1 MCIKEQFEKEDYSN
15 KGRIEELYEFYN
27 EDIYKNS
34 EENRKIIDKIL
45 KIEDQFYNSLTE
57 KQQKEFEKLIELHSL
72 NSSITDKRIFI
83 FAFRLAVRL
92 ILEGK

>member
-34 EENRKIIDKIL
+34 EENRKTICMISCCVLNFNDKDNKKQ
-45 KIEDQFYNSLTE
+45 KI
-57 KQQKEFEKLIELHSL
+57 
-72 NSSITDKRIFI
+72 
-83 FAFRLAVRL
+83 
-92 ILEGK
+92 